1 MKTDLIMVFNDS
13 EKEFIRTI
21 LKYEEQAK
29 SLADA
34 LNKSRFFERK
44 GIGLVQLGGK
54 NILFINKEIYDD
66 YFQNNGLM
74 YFEELLSLL
83 DKLIE
88 RRYITIIHSCMNNT
102 LVIGAR
108 SAEWYKLDYILANG
122 NELICVAERQENW
135 FDTSGQQKYW
145 PYTYLENELSI
156 GNKFNYAYT
165 VSEELKDLAKHN
177 FKSEEE
183 RRFIQQQRLTWI
195 SIGIATAIGILG
207 ILL

>member
-1 MKTDLIMVFNDS
+1 MKTDLIMVFNES
-13 EKEFIRTI
+13 EKEFIRVI

-29 SLADA
+29 SVADA

-88 RRYITIIHSCMNNT
+88 RRS
-102 LVIGAR
+102 
-108 SAEWYKLDYILANG
+108 
-122 NELICVAERQENW
+122 ERIKI
-135 FDTSGQQKYW
+135 F
-145 PYTYLENELSI
+145 
-156 GNKFNYAYT
+156 A
-165 VSEELKDLAKHN
+165 
-177 FKSEEE
+177 
-183 RRFIQQQRLTWI
+183 
-195 SIGIATAIGILG
+195 
-207 ILL
+207 

>member
-1 MKTDLIMVFNDS
+1 
-13 EKEFIRTI
+13 
-21 LKYEEQAK
+21 
-29 SLADA
+29 
-34 LNKSRFFERK
+34 
-44 GIGLVQLGGK
+44 
-54 NILFINKEIYDD
+54 
-66 YFQNNGLM
+66 M

-88 RRYITIIHSCMNNT
+88 RGYITIIHSCMNNT

-165 VSEELKDLAKHN
+165 VSEELKDLVKHN

-195 SIGIATAIGILG
+195 SIGIATVIGILG
-207 ILL
+207 IMF

>member
-1 MKTDLIMVFNDS
+1 MIDS

-88 RRYITIIHSCMNNT
+88 RRSERIKYT
-102 LVIGAR
+102 LNSLCIPKN
-108 SAEWYKLDYILANG
+108 SLILRPT
-122 NELICVAERQENW
+122 LI
-135 FDTSGQQKYW
+135 
-145 PYTYLENELSI
+145 
-156 GNKFNYAYT
+156 NK
-165 VSEELKDLAKHN
+165 K
-177 FKSEEE
+177 
-183 RRFIQQQRLTWI
+183 
-195 SIGIATAIGILG
+195 
-207 ILL
+207 

>member
-13 EKEFIRTI
+13 EKEFIKTI

-88 RRYITIIHSCMNNT
+88 RRYITIIRCIIIFS
-102 LVIGAR
+102 
-108 SAEWYKLDYILANG
+108 
-122 NELICVAERQENW
+122 LIINSLR
-135 FDTSGQQKYW
+135 
-145 PYTYLENELSI
+145 
-156 GNKFNYAYT
+156 
-165 VSEELKDLAKHN
+165 LK
-177 FKSEEE
+177 
-183 RRFIQQQRLTWI
+183 R
-195 SIGIATAIGILG
+195 
-207 ILL
+207 

>member
-1 MKTDLIMVFNDS
+1 MKGDT
-13 EKEFIRTI
+13 
-21 LKYEEQAK
+21 
-29 SLADA
+29 
-34 LNKSRFFERK
+34 
-44 GIGLVQLGGK
+44 
-54 NILFINKEIYDD
+54 
-66 YFQNNGLM
+66 
-74 YFEELLSLL
+74 LL
-83 DKLIE
+83 
-88 RRYITIIHSCMNNT
+88 SCMNNT